1 MTAGTGTMETGAWI
15 SGALTTPCLWQ
26 DAVLAVNMI
35 VHIRPPMESNAALC
49 MLSCEGT

>member
-15 SGALTTPCLWQ
+15 FGVPTTPSLWR
-26 DAVLAVNMI
+26 DAVLAGNMI
-35 VHIRPPMESNAALC
+35 VHIRPLMESNAALC